1 MKFLTGHSSIFE
13 LFIHYLKCNKSHG
26 TSHETNMCKIKKKIK
41 ETSSFSQLE
50 RYYTTCQQESNE
62 IEINRLISNVS
73 KRMNS
78 IKSIKK

>member
-1 MKFLTGHSSIFE
+1 MQDSN
-13 LFIHYLKCNKSHG
+13 LK
-26 TSHETNMCKIKKKIK
+26 KIKLK

-78 IKSIKK
+78 IKSNQWKNRLEQAIWTN